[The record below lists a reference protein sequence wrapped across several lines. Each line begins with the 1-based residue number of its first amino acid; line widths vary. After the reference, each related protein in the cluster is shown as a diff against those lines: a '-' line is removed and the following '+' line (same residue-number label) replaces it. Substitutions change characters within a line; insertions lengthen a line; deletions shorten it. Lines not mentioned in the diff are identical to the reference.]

1 MKKKIASAVVVFSI
15 VTLLACGSDNDP
27 AGPAGWNNGSWT
39 GETASSIPVSFSLDH
54 PTITSWTMTVTHSY
68 KDTTD
73 VRTWLCSST
82 LIAADSSF
90 SWSDSIDHDTL
101 KYVFSFSGAFI
112 NGDSLIGLWDSS
124 VEYKLGSGGG
134 GIDDIGGSWTATG
147 PE

>member
-1 MKKKIASAVVVFSI
+1 MKKAIASAAVIFSI
-15 VTLLACGSDNDP
+15 ITFLACGSDNDP
-27 AGPAGWNNGSWT
+27 VGPAGWNNGSWT

-54 PTITSWTMTVTHSY
+54 PTIANWTMTVTHSY
-68 KDTTD
+68 ADTTD

-101 KYVFSFSGAFI
+101 KYVLSFSGTFVS
-112 NGDSLIGLWDSS
+112 GDSLIGLWDSS
-124 VEYKLGSGGG
+124 VEYNLGSGSG